1 MRDPRPGIAWS
12 GRRVAT
18 RVAYHDYMTGLAWAR
33 RRRAWRAGWLAAH
46 DNEPVCQICAEP
58 WTLTR
63 GDLHHRS
70 YRRLG
75 RETDRDLIPLC
86 RRCHSALH
94 VLLETPQW
102 LRLGRARATD
112 SLVAVLRRQ
121 NGPQQ

>member
-12 GRRVAT
+12 GRRVAI
-18 RVAYHDYMTGLAWAR
+18 RADYQDYMSGLAWAR
-33 RRRAWRAGWLAAH
+33 RRRAWRAAYV
-46 DNEPVCQICAEP
+46 DEPVCQICAEP

-75 RETDRDLIPLC
+75 RELDRDLIPLC

-94 VLLETPQW
+94 LLLESPQW